1 MKTFRSAMLIAV
13 LAIAYGSP
21 ARGDEV
27 VNSADGTPIGNTST
41 SAGNDLVMALDNG
54 QAYLVYGNLVQATSS
69 AVQTVSGVTV
79 NVINGQMGTSNVT
92 QSSSTMS
99 GSVGT
104 AYGSGVVQISN
115 SATAVA
121 VGGNY

>member
-1 MKTFRSAMLIAV
+1 MKTFSSAMLIAV
-13 LAIAYGSP
+13 MAIAYGSQ
-21 ARGDEV
+21 ARGNDV
-27 VNSADGTPIGNTST
+27 VNSADGTPIGNTSA
-41 SAGNDLVMALDNG
+41 SAGNDLVMAMDNG

-104 AYGSGVVQISN
+104 AYGSGVVQINN